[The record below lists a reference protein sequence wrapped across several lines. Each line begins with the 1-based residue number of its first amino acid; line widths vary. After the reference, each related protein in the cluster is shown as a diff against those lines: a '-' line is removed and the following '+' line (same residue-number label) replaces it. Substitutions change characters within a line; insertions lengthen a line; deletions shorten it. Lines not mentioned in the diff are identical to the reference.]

1 MQVNRQLANYMQSC
15 LNPSEWNLKPNLAR
29 KKQKKIS
36 ATQWYERKWNETN
49 YNVAPHRH
57 SMEIEYPSHIAS
69 FFVCVEIHVWKAV
82 LWIYQMCGLSTLIIS
97 KSKTNGKHLQIRMW
111 LRYLRLFLYLS
122 LFLSILFSS
131 PFALRHLLLAVRF
144 WLALFKVM
152 YYTWCCLLSANKRLC
167 Y

>member
-1 MQVNRQLANYMQSC
+1 MKFETKFST
-15 LNPSEWNLKPNLAR
+15 
-29 KKQKKIS
+29 KKAKKKTS

-57 SMEIEYPSHIAS
+57 SMKIEYPSHIAS
-69 FFVCVEIHVWKAV
+69 FFVCVKNLVWKAV
-82 LWIYQMCGLSTLIIS
+82 LWIYQMCGLSTLIIL

-111 LRYLRLFLYLS
+111 LKYLRLFLYLS
-122 LFLSILFSS
+122 LFLFILFFPS